1 MEVGVSLPPKG
12 VPKVEY
18 DRYDIDNRLRNKN
31 KKGCEKSNLI
41 CQKNHNKR
49 NIYSSAGIL
58 NFLLKS

>member
-31 KKGCEKSNLI
+31 KKECEKSNLI

-49 NIYSSAGIL
+49 NIYSSAGT
-58 NFLLKS
+58 